1 VTRYFHYQARNLDD
15 LDDNKKKINRFIYVT
30 NSLSLVLILALVTSL
45 GFVWFDIFDKKSGF
59 PSLKIPFMYESSFK
73 WSFSLIFFRILQ
85 FLKLIFDIVMISIFI
100 YLVVYF
106 AQLDEFKMQK
116 ARLNAVGK
124 RRLKRETLIT
134 WTFIGFYIF
143 RIALMDIG
151 YQILVAIQF

>member
-1 VTRYFHYQARNLDD
+1 
-15 LDDNKKKINRFIYVT
+15 
-30 NSLSLVLILALVTSL
+30 
-45 GFVWFDIFDKKSGF
+45 
-59 PSLKIPFMYESSFK
+59 
-73 WSFSLIFFRILQ
+73 
-85 FLKLIFDIVMISIFI
+85 LKLIFDIVMISIFI

>member
-1 VTRYFHYQARNLDD
+1 
-15 LDDNKKKINRFIYVT
+15 
-30 NSLSLVLILALVTSL
+30 
-45 GFVWFDIFDKKSGF
+45 
-59 PSLKIPFMYESSFK
+59 MYESSFK

-85 FLKLIFDIVMISIFI
+85 ALKLIFDIVMISIFI